1 MPIKES
7 IRRIAGVDLAWRSQK
22 NPSGVCI
29 GKISDDV
36 VRVTEIYS
44 AMYGVAKVLEVLLE
58 ASDLCGI
65 AIDAP
70 LIIKNQSGQ
79 RLCEKNLSKLYGS
92 RWASCHPSNKTLY
105 PNAKSVELSR
115 KLEQEGFSHLG
126 SEKWQIE
133 CYPHPAIIEIFGL
146 EKRLPYKKG
155 KVLEKKDG
163 QKRLANYLKALSGS
177 QIFRLRFEID
187 VPNID
192 EEYIDSL
199 RGKQLK
205 NNEDTLDSILC
216 LYIAALYR
224 LGIKSTTFGTLESGY
239 IYVPQQY
246 CM

>member
-1 MPIKES
+1 MK
-7 IRRIAGVDLAWRSQK
+7 IAGVDLAWNSEK

-29 GKISDDV
+29 GKISDDAV
-36 VRVTEIYS
+36 KVAEIYP
-44 AMYGVAKVLEVLLE
+44 AMCGIAKILEVLLG

-70 LIIKNQSGQ
+70 LIIKNRSGQ
-79 RLCEKNLSKLYGS
+79 RLCERNLSKLYGS
-92 RWASCHPSNKTLY
+92 RWAAAYPTNTTLY
-105 PNAKSVELSR
+105 PNAKSIELSC

-126 SEKWQIE
+126 SEKYQIE

-155 KVLEKKDG
+155 KVLERKGG
-163 QKRLANYLKALSGS
+163 QKRLANFLKALSAS
-177 QIFRLRFEID
+177 KIVRLCFEID
-187 VPNID
+187 APYID
-192 EEYIDSL
+192 DKYIDSL
-199 RGKQLK
+199 RGEQLE

-224 LGIKSTTFGTLESGY
+224 LGIKSTTFGTVESGY

>member
-1 MPIKES
+1 M
-7 IRRIAGVDLAWRSQK
+7 RIAGVDLAWRSQK

-29 GKISDDV
+29 GKISDGV
-36 VRVTEIYS
+36 VKVTEIYP
-44 AMYGVAKVLEVLLE
+44 AIYGVTKVLEVLIG

-70 LIIKNQSGQ
+70 LIIKNDSGQ
-79 RLCEKNLSKLYGS
+79 RLCEKSLSKFYAS
-92 RWASCHPSNKTLY
+92 RWAGCHPTNKTLY

-115 KLEQEGFSHLG
+115 KLEKEGFLHLKG
-126 SEKWQIE
+126 KKWQIE

-146 EKRLPYKKG
+146 EKRLLYKKG
-155 KVLEKKDG
+155 KVSEKKEG
-163 QKRLANYLKALSGS
+163 QKRLAKFLKDLCESK
-177 QIFRLRFEID
+177 IFKLFFEVD
-187 VPNID
+187 VPNV
-192 EEYIDSL
+192 EEKYIHSL

-216 LYIAALYR
+216 LYIAALHR
-224 LGIKSTTFGTLESGY
+224 LDIKSSTFGTVEDGY